1 MIMTNEMKQE
11 FTRKITQANKTE
23 LIIILYEMLSQYIE
37 DAISSNQLG
46 DKRQT
51 IIEIRRATQ
60 CVDELIASLNL
71 EYPLAINLF
80 RLYQYIKRE
89 LLKVKTESIESN
101 IEQMQANTEA
111 VKSLEH
117 IIMIVHGLHE
127 AYAEIVIEDTS
138 GAVMTNIQTIYA
150 GMTYGK
156 KDINENMDS
165 GVEKRGYFI

>member
-1 MIMTNEMKQE
+1 MTNEMKQE

-46 DKRQT
+46 DKRRT

-138 GAVMTNIQTIYA
+138 GAVMTNIQTVYA

>member
-1 MIMTNEMKQE
+1 MTNEMKQE
-11 FTRKITQANKTE
+11 FTRKISQANKTE

-37 DAISSNQLG
+37 DANSFNQIG
-46 DKRQT
+46 DRRQT
-51 IIEIRRATQ
+51 IIEVRRATQ

-101 IEQMQANTEA
+101 IELTEANTES
-111 VKSLEH
+111 VQSLDH
-117 IIMIVHGLHE
+117 LIMIVHGLHE
-127 AYAEIVIEDTS
+127 AYFEIGKEDKS
-138 GAVMTNIQTIYA
+138 GAVMTNIQTVYA

-156 KDINENMDS
+156 NDINENMDS
-165 GVEKRGYFI
+165 GIERRGYFI

>member
-1 MIMTNEMKQE
+1 MTNEMKQE

-37 DAISSNQLG
+37 DAKSSIQIG
-46 DKRQT
+46 DKKQVV
-51 IIEIRRATQ
+51 IEIRRATQ

-71 EYPLAINLF
+71 EYPLGINLF

-89 LLKVKTESIESN
+89 LLNVKTESIESN

-117 IIMIVHGLHE
+117 IILIVHGLHE
-127 AYAEIVIEDTS
+127 AYAEIVIEDKS
-138 GAVMTNIQTIYA
+138 GAVMTNTQTVYA